1 MGFRF
6 KPAYYWFAIFA
17 LTSIA
22 YQLVQDNI
30 RPNYKGEGVIIKYLL
45 GIAPNFFPAIGIP
58 ALFVILIPEF
68 NKGNKTNQWLNNK
81 IHIIANLISLTGLLS
96 WEFLQIITSR
106 GRFDWNDIL
115 WTLIGAL
122 IFQLIWILSS
132 ARYKKRVVLNKL
144 EKELH

>member
-1 MGFRF
+1 MEFRV

-17 LTSIA
+17 LTSVA

-30 RPNYKGEGVIIKYLL
+30 RPNYKGDDLIIKYLL
-45 GIAPNFFPAIGIP
+45 GIAPNFFPAIGLP

-68 NKGNKTNQWLNNK
+68 NKGKNPDQWLNNK
-81 IHIIANLISLTGLLS
+81 IHLTANLISLAGLLS
-96 WEFLQIITSR
+96 WEFLQTTTTR

-122 IFQLIWILSS
+122 IFQLIWILSPIK
-132 ARYKKRVVLNKL
+132 YKGEL
-144 EKELH
+144 EESN

>member
-1 MGFRF
+1 MEFRV

-17 LTSIA
+17 LTSVA

-30 RPNYKGEGVIIKYLL
+30 RPNYKGGDLIIKYLF
-45 GIAPNFFPAIGIP
+45 GIAPNFFPAIGLP

-68 NKGNKTNQWLNNK
+68 NKGKNPDQWLNNN
-81 IHIIANLISLTGLLS
+81 IHLTANLISLAGLLS
-96 WEFLQIITSR
+96 WEFLQTTTKR

-122 IFQLIWILSS
+122 IFQLIWILSP
-132 ARYKKRVVLNKL
+132 ARYKERLYY
-144 EKELH
+144 

>member
-30 RPNYKGEGVIIKYLL
+30 RPNYKGGDLIIKYIL
-45 GIAPNFFPAIGIP
+45 GIAPNFFPAIGLP

-68 NKGNKTNQWLNNK
+68 NKGKNPNQLLNSK
-81 IHIIANLISLTGLLS
+81 KHITANFISLTGLLS
-96 WEFLQIITSR
+96 WEFLQVTTTR
-106 GRFDWNDIL
+106 GRFDRNDIL

-122 IFQLIWILSS
+122 IFQLIWILSP
-132 ARYKKRVVLNKL
+132 ARYKEQL
-144 EKELH
+144 